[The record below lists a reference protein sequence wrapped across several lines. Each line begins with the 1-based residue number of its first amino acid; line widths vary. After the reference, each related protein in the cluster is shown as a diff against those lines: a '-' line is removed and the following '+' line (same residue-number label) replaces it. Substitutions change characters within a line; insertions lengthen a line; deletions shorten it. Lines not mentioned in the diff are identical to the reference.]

1 MVNPLPVL
9 PLPIFGFRGT
19 ISLRIL
25 QDIPRLLRDMEAK
38 KLSPLAYSIAT
49 FPLYQSVL
57 RSLGIDFTAIPDSVI
72 ERQYKAFIKMTENLL
87 RTEDKIEEIDS
98 MAFWAQVFDPK
109 ENLYEGLE
117 TVLHAAAV
125 SAIKSSCESIVE
137 SFVSKYEYHAN
148 SRRNL
153 NEDAVSDEFLIAQ
166 NGPVI
171 SKCDKVL
178 EGALTGLYGDKKNW
192 HFVR

>member
-1 MVNPLPVL
+1 
-9 PLPIFGFRGT
+9 
-19 ISLRIL
+19 
-25 QDIPRLLRDMEAK
+25 
-38 KLSPLAYSIAT
+38 
-49 FPLYQSVL
+49 
-57 RSLGIDFTAIPDSVI
+57 
-72 ERQYKAFIKMTENLL
+72 MT
-87 RTEDKIEEIDS
+87 
-98 MAFWAQVFDPK
+98 FWARVFDPK
-109 ENLYEGLE
+109 NKLYEGLE

-125 SAIKSSCESIVE
+125 SAIKSCCESIVE
-137 SFVSKYEYHAN
+137 SSVSKYEYHAN

-192 HFVR
+192 HFVRRTGTFPKDSLVIQRLKKETSHLAFMDE